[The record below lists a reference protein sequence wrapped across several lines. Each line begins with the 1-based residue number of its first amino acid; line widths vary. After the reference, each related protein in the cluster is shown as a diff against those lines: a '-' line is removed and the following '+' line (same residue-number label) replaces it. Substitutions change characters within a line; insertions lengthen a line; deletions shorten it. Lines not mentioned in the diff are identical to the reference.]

1 MFPQNMKMC
10 ISFYKIAD
18 ENVKAK
24 GCTRTDESA
33 QGMPYIKRIELKGFK
48 SFGPQT
54 VKVNLDKG
62 FTAITGPNG
71 SGKTNIMDACLFA
84 LGELSTRRLRAE
96 NAAKLIFYGS
106 EKSGFEKSKMAKVV
120 IQFDNA
126 DCVMPVDTTTVT
138 VSREVYRNGISVYR
152 LNGRRISRQHIL
164 EILSV
169 AAISSASQN
178 IIPQGTITRLT
189 DITPPERRKII
200 EDLVGIAQYDAE
212 KADAEEKLRTADISI
227 RTAMGRIDE
236 VQKRLDDLERE
247 RNQLQRSAFIQGEI
261 KKFEAVIFSHE
272 ITQLN
277 KKLEEAAVQ
286 ADKAKTKADKLKEHR
301 EGLRAKRRG
310 VEGEWRK
317 LSSEVVEDGSSGVM
331 KVQIRIGELKSK
343 LTELNSKISSGQA
356 SLESLKRVGENNAE
370 QYKNLHVGIQQ
381 NRLSVRKLRN
391 EFDSLQGAIAAKDT
405 EHGALAQETA
415 QLWNNLGENSKKSR
429 GIEVQ
434 IETHNKRLAFLRS
447 EFTQAKTFVK
457 ASSGRLR
464 ELGARKERFTA
475 TLSEVEPSLAE
486 LEKVQKEQKVQLK
499 TLEKTIEKRTL
510 QKEAAER
517 EITEA
522 GKIANSAKEAVIEFV
537 TQRELAETVAAEEK
551 ALRSIEELG
560 DLGVITGVL
569 GRLRNLIKIDRSYK
583 KAIDAAAIG
592 WLDALVVR
600 DIDSAFMCTE
610 TLRRMKL
617 GRVKIIPLQGVSG
630 PKPFRTPVRDG
641 VIGVASDFVKC
652 DKNNEAAANYVFGD
666 TVVVADDKVAFAL
679 SNEGYRAVTINGDLY
694 EPGAF
699 ESGYYRAPIDFST
712 IIPSENAIKSLDEAV
727 NALQMHLSQRGTD
740 IASFQDEIERSKIE
754 ITRLSDA
761 IGTLD
766 REIIRVKRSVK
777 RTQIS
782 VRRVDKFRTHI
793 EKEIEAQR
801 GSMNT
806 YKTERGVI
814 QKDLQKLQIKLA
826 DFRRK
831 TDVSHIQ
838 ELEVKREKLAEEI
851 ITLRQKL
858 GSVQTELSTCQSQF
872 DNVLRVGY
880 KNSKI
885 QLSKVEQQQR
895 KVDKEVAEALQEREA
910 LKQEVAVQE
919 KSRIELSNAVL
930 SAREDSKK
938 FTSQI
943 DAIDSDLRSLDADYE
958 QAEQLFNQLQLSL
971 QTSRLQLTQYE
982 NQLRML
988 NYEKPLE
995 TTQKQVEEAAT
1006 STQMMRF
1013 ELERIGAINQLAA
1026 SHYAE
1031 QISRYRELS
1040 LRLNE
1045 LEREK
1050 QAIVKF
1056 MDEIEGKKRRVF
1068 MDAFSKINTNL
1079 TKYFAKLTGGGNA
1092 TLKLENPDEP
1102 FSGGIDMIVQFP
1114 DKPSIVVSGASGGE
1128 RSVSA
1133 VAFIFA
1139 LKEFTPT
1146 SFYVM
1151 DEVDAHLDAFH
1162 TTKLAEL
1169 LLEESEKIQFIVI
1182 TLKPEMVNKAQK
1194 VYGVYERNGVSA
1206 VISAKF
1212 AEATH

>member
-1 MFPQNMKMC
+1 
-10 ISFYKIAD
+10 
-18 ENVKAK
+18 
-24 GCTRTDESA
+24 
-33 QGMPYIKRIELKGFK
+33 MPYIKRIELKGFK

-54 VKVNLDKG
+54 VKVSLDKG

-106 EKSGFEKSKMAKVV
+106 EKSGFEKSKMAKVI
-120 IQFDNA
+120 IQFDNT
-126 DCVMPVDTTTVT
+126 DGLMPVDTTTVT
-138 VSREVYRNGISVYR
+138 VSREVYRNGLSVYR
-152 LNGRRISRQHIL
+152 LNGRRISRQHML
-164 EILSV
+164 ELLSV

-189 DITPPERRKII
+189 DIVPMERRKII

-212 KADAEEKLRTADISI
+212 KVDAEEKLRTADISI

-247 RNQLQRSAFIQGEI
+247 RNQLQRSNFIQSEI
-261 KKFEAVIFSHE
+261 KKFEAVKISYE
-272 ITQLN
+272 ITQMN
-277 KKLEEAAVQ
+277 KKIEETSTQ
-286 ADKAKTKADKLKEHR
+286 ADKAKSKADKVKE
-301 EGLRAKRRG
+301 LRDGRRSKRRG
-310 VEGEWRK
+310 IEGEWRK
-317 LSSEVVEDGSSGVM
+317 LSSEIVEDGSSEVM
-331 KVQIRIGELKSK
+331 KVQIKIGDLKSR
-343 LTELNSKISSGQA
+343 LTELTSKITSGQA
-356 SLESLKRVGENNAE
+356 SLESLKRVGENNLQ
-370 QYKNLHVGIQQ
+370 QYQTIRNEIRQ
-381 NRLSVRKLRN
+381 NRLNVRKQRA
-391 EFDSLQGAIAAKDT
+391 EFVDLQSQITAKET
-405 EHGALAQETA
+405 EHSALAQETS
-415 QLWNNLGENSKKSR
+415 QLWDDLGENSKKTR
-429 GIEVQ
+429 V
-434 IETHNKRLAFLRS
+434 IETHIENHNKRLAFLRS
-447 EFTQAKTFVK
+447 EFAKAKTYVK

-464 ELGARKERFTA
+464 ELGARKERFTS
-475 TLSEVEPSLAE
+475 TLSEVETSMAE
-486 LEKVQKEQKVQLK
+486 LEKVQKEQKIQLK
-499 TLEKTIEKRTL
+499 NLEKTIERRTA
-510 QKEAAER
+510 QKESAER
-517 EITEA
+517 QITAA

-560 DLGVITGVL
+560 DLGVITGIF
-569 GRLRNLIKIDRSYK
+569 GRLRNLIKIDKSFK
-583 KAIDAAAIG
+583 KAIDATAAG
-592 WLDALVVR
+592 WLDALVVK

-610 TLRRMKL
+610 TLQRMKL
-617 GRVKIIPLQGVSG
+617 GRIKIIPLQGTSS
-630 PKPFRTPVRDG
+630 PKPFKTPQRERVS
-641 VIGVASDFVKC
+641 GVASAFVKC
-652 DKNNEAAANYVFGD
+652 DKNHEVAINYVFGD
-666 TVVVADDKVAFAL
+666 TLVVADDKLAFAL
-679 SNEGYRAVTINGDLY
+679 SNEGYRAVTVSGDLY

-727 NALQMHLSQRGTD
+727 NALQTHLTQRGSD
-740 IASFQDEIERSKIE
+740 ISVFEEEIDHSKIE
-754 ITRLSDA
+754 ITRLSEA

-777 RTQIS
+777 RTQVN
-782 VRRVDKFRTHI
+782 VRRVDKFRSRI
-793 EKEIEAQR
+793 EKEIEVQK

-806 YKTERGVI
+806 YKSERGVI
-814 QKDLQKLQIKLA
+814 RKNIQKLQIELA

-838 ELEVKREKLAEEI
+838 ELEVKRERLAEES

-880 KNSKI
+880 QNSKI

-895 KVDKEVAEALQEREA
+895 KVEKEVGEALQTRESI
-910 LKQEVAVQE
+910 KQELAVAE
-919 KSRIELSNAVL
+919 KSRVELSNAVL

-943 DAIDSDLRSLDADYE
+943 DSIDGELRSLDAEYE
-958 QAEQLFNQLQLSL
+958 QADQLFNQLQLSL
-971 QTSRLQLTQYE
+971 QTSRLQLGQYQS
-982 NQLRML
+982 QLKLL
-988 NYEKPLE
+988 NYEHPLE
-995 TTQKQVEEAAT
+995 TTPKQVEEAET
-1006 STQMMRF
+1006 SVQMMRF
-1013 ELERIGAINQLAA
+1013 EVERIGGVNQLAA

-1040 LRLNE
+1040 VRLNE

-1050 QAIVKF
+1050 QAIVHF
-1056 MDEIEGKKRRVF
+1056 MDEIESKKRRVF
-1068 MDAFSKINTNL
+1068 MNAFEKINTNL

-1139 LKEFTPT
+1139 LKEFTPA

-1162 TTKLAEL
+1162 TKKLAEL